1 MTEAIVHLAEEI
13 LPQVEGIVKEFGFQS
28 REEFVQEAI
37 RDKVLELQKERFFT
51 GTDEIRKQ
59 LQKKGITE
67 KEIIQEFE
75 RRR

>member
-13 LPQVEGIVKEFGFQS
+13 LPQVESIVKEFGFQS

-59 LQKKGITE
+59 LQKKGIAE
-67 KEIIQEFE
+67 KEMIQEFE